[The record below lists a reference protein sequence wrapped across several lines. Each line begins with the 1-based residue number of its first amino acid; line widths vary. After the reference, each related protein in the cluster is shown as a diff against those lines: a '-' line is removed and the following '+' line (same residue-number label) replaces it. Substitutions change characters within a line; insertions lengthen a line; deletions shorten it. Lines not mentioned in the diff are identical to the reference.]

1 MTCLIGLK
9 WPCVVDG
16 TFKSNCCHFYLYLK
30 DNVVFS
36 VIQSLYFL
44 CLEQGTA
51 EVNIVVGDTNE
62 PPQFSNS
69 TYVFHVTEGN
79 IPTEKKK

>member
-1 MTCLIGLK
+1 M
-9 WPCVVDG
+9 
-16 TFKSNCCHFYLYLK
+16 F
-30 DNVVFS
+30 
-36 VIQSLYFL
+36 
-44 CLEQGTA
+44 EQGTA
-51 EVNIVVGDTNE
+51 EVNIVVGDANE